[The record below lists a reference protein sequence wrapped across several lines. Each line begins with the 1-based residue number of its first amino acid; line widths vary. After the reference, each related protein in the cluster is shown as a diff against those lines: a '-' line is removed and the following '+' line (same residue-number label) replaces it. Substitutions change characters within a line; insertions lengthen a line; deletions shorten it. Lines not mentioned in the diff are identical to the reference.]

1 MKKFKV
7 TTVISIALFLQLP
20 FIQSVYSQSHYP
32 VEVQYQPVQ
41 VRISNLKIISDVE
54 NNQANKV
61 LSGTVKRRS
70 YNSHVLQGHIDYVVL
85 NKANGII
92 HEGAINVPGLN
103 LRNNRYGR
111 QFKILLP
118 ATLPEGSH
126 IKIGWHKTQASV
138 LSNSSIYHKQNSLL

>member
-7 TTVISIALFLQLP
+7 TTVISIVLFLQIP
-20 FIQSVYSQSHYP
+20 FIQSVYSQSHYS
-32 VEVQYQPVQ
+32 VEVQHQPVQ

-70 YNSHVLQGHIDYVVL
+70 YNSHVLPGHIDYVVL

-92 HEGAINVPGLN
+92 HEGAIKVAGLN

-111 QFKILLP
+111 QFNILLP
-118 ATLPEGSH
+118 ATLPEGNH

-138 LSNSSIYHKQNSLL
+138 LSNSSAYHKQNSLL